1 MSRKKLY
8 TVIIDSHLEW
18 HDNIKTQVSKHKHLY
33 IESCYN
39 ASEFLYRLP
48 HNPDIVI
55 MDCEWMEM
63 HPLKLM
69 QAIKEFNHETLLIM
83 ISAQENIDLVKE
95 HAEHIHIEYVEKT
108 DHFFE
113 DLDALIEDYV
123 NQKFHLYLKM
133 DEAIERR
140 TELLQRFKD
149 DLDKF
154 INDKNASAILEEF
167 WNSKKEAR

>member
-18 HDNIKTQVSKHKHLY
+18 HENIKTHVTQNKHLH

-39 ASEFLYRLP
+39 ASEFLYQLP
-48 HNPDIVI
+48 HKPDIVI

-83 ISAQENIDLVKE
+83 ISAQENIDIVQE

-108 DHFFE
+108 DHFYQ
-113 DLDALIEDYV
+113 DLDTLLEEFINE
-123 NQKFHLYLKM
+123 KFYLYLKM

-140 TELLQRFKD
+140 EMLLKRFKS
-149 DLDKF
+149 DLDTF
-154 INDKNASAILEEF
+154 INDKNASAILEQF
-167 WNSKKEAR
+167 WNSKKSAQ